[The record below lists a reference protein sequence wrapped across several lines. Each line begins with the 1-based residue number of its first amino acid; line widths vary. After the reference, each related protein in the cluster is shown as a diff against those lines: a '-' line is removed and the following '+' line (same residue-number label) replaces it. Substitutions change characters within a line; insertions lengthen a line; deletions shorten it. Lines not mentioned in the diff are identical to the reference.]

1 MIDTCTYTS
10 SCNFSKHLYKSN
22 LYRED
27 FYSKKQMSQWSKYT
41 CRAPNVVG
49 HFLICDL
56 SQKTLVIDTTKVHG
70 LLGGKYNNNS
80 SRSWI
85 NRFYNTMYLHD
96 IFCDRDTVITKYKV
110 PFFSWLFWG
119 RQPHILCWLLPCKKQ
134 KVYQNSLEIAMK
146 SCTCYSDI
154 LKLPTH
160 PF

>member
-1 MIDTCTYTS
+1 MGYFFLLLIDSTCTYTS

-49 HFLICDL
+49 HFLIGDL
-56 SQKTLVIDTTKVHG
+56 SQKTLVIDTTKVQG

-80 SRSWI
+80 SRSYSW
-85 NRFYNTMYLHD
+85 Y
-96 IFCDRDTVITKYKV
+96 FCDRDTVITKYKV

>member
-1 MIDTCTYTS
+1 MGFFFLLLIDSTCTYTS
-10 SCNFSKHLYKSN
+10 SCNFSKHLYISN

-56 SQKTLVIDTTKVHG
+56 SQKTLVIDTTKVQG

-96 IFCDRDTVITKYKV
+96 IFVTEIRY
-110 PFFSWLFWG
+110 L
-119 RQPHILCWLLPCKKQ
+119 
-134 KVYQNSLEIAMK
+134 QNIRYLSFLGCFEAGSL
-146 SCTCYSDI
+146 TYSVDCFPVKNKRYI
-154 LKLPTH
+154 KIHSKLPWKAAHVIVT
-160 PF
+160 F